1 MTELQEKT
9 KVSKEAMTAIIV
21 TGVVVIFCILAC
33 TVVTVVFILNAP
45 W

>member
-1 MTELQEKT
+1 MTELQEKP
-9 KVSKEAMTAIIV
+9 KVIKEVMTAIIV
-21 TGVVVIFCILAC
+21 TGVVVVFCILAC

>member
-1 MTELQEKT
+1 MTELQEKP

-21 TGVVVIFCILAC
+21 TGVVVVFCILAC